1 MSVILPGNWVTHANV
16 YPRKKKLANGSSVI
30 ERHGVECIPGYAFY
44 KLVGYYAT
52 SDDTLAAG
60 DYDLVIG
67 SPDLRQDDKPRLDAP
82 FVLPKGAQVYRTAVR
97 VVNGMAAAN
106 PPTATDTVTVKDAAP
121 AAVSTAD
128 ANGKFPA
135 AVAPTQ
141 TATALADAGK
151 VADFNGITAQTSD
164 VTVQVTTGD
173 VINRDDK
180 RNWLVILV
188 EVDYIYDAGA
198 PELDEIHAPYLTEAG
213 SDKAY

>member
-16 YPRKKKLANGSSVI
+16 YPRKKKLADGSSVI

-52 SDDTLAAG
+52 SDDTLAA
-60 DYDLVIG
+60 DTYDLVIG

-82 FVLPKGAQVYRTAVR
+82 FVLPAGAQVYRTAVR
-97 VVNGMAAAN
+97 VVNGVADAAAD
-106 PPTATDTVTVKDAAP
+106 TATVAGVTP

-128 ANGKFPA
+128 ADSKFPA

-141 TATALADAGK
+141 AAAALADAGK
-151 VADFNGITAQTSD
+151 VEDFNGITALTSD
-164 VTVQVTTGD
+164 QPVQVTTSAE
-173 VINRDDK
+173 ITRDDK